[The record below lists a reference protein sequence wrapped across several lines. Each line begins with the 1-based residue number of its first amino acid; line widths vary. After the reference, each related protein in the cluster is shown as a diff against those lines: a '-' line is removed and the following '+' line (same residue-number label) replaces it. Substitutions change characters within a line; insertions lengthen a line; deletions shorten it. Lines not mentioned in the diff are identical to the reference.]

1 MAEWNRSV
9 SFPHRCFNLHSRQFE
24 LWILHMVSRDQLD
37 LLIVIVNYDT
47 RGLLRDCLASVY
59 ESRGDLSCRVCVV
72 DNCSRDD
79 SAAMVRQEFPQVQL
93 ISSSINGGYAY
104 ANNLGLTAFGYQ
116 NAPLSRH
123 PSSLVPRYALLLN
136 ADTLLPPS
144 ALQEMLDFMEAHPEA
159 GAAGPRL
166 VREDGSLDLA
176 CRRGF
181 PTPSAFFYRM
191 LGLSKLFPRSR
202 RFGRYNLTYL
212 DPGELTEVDSVVGAF
227 MLVRAATIGQVGLL
241 DESFF
246 LYGEDLDWAYRIR
259 KAGWKIYYNP
269 QVTVLHVKA
278 ASTRHSRRARY
289 EFYRAMDIFYR
300 KHYAATTP
308 FWLHWLIIA
317 GIVLQGSLAMLGE
330 IVKGLPRTK
339 IPALRRAQDTMEATR

>member
-1 MAEWNRSV
+1 MG
-9 SFPHRCFNLHSRQFE
+9 SRAQT
-24 LWILHMVSRDQLD
+24 D
-37 LLIVIVNYDT
+37 LLMVIVNYNT
-47 RGLLRDCLASVY
+47 RDLLRDSLASIY
-59 ESRGDLSCRVCVV
+59 ESQGDFSYRVCVV
-72 DNCSRDD
+72 DNSSHDN
-79 SAAMVRQEFPQVQL
+79 SAEMVRQEFFQAQL
-93 ISSSINGGYAY
+93 IACPINGGYAY
-104 ANNLGLTAFGYQ
+104 ANNLGLKAFGFQ
-116 NAPLSRH
+116 DSSLARH
-123 PSSLVPRYALLLN
+123 PCPEPDEEPSPLVPRYALLLN

-144 ALQEMLDFMEAHPEA
+144 ALRDMLDFMEAHSEA

-176 CRRGF
+176 CRRSF
-181 PTPSAFFYRM
+181 PTPSAFLYRM
-191 LGLSKLFPRSR
+191 MGLSKLFPESR

-212 DPGELTEVDSVVGAF
+212 DPNELTEVDSVVGAF
-227 MLVRAATIGQVGLL
+227 MLVRAEAIHQVGLL
-241 DESFF
+241 DETFF

-269 QVTVLHVKA
+269 QVTVLHVKG
-278 ASTRHSRRARY
+278 ASTGHSRRARY

-330 IVKGLPRTK
+330 ILKGT
-339 IPALRRAQDTMEATR
+339 ARR

>member
-1 MAEWNRSV
+1 
-9 SFPHRCFNLHSRQFE
+9 
-24 LWILHMVSRDQLD
+24 MVSNTQLD
-37 LLIVIVNYDT
+37 LLIVIVNYNT
-47 RGLLRDCLASVY
+47 RDLLRDCLNSVY
-59 ESRGDLSCRVCVV
+59 ASRGDFSYQVCVV
-72 DNCSRDD
+72 DNGSRDA
-79 SAAMVRQEFPQVQL
+79 SAAMVRQEFPQAHL
-93 ISSSINGGYAY
+93 IEVLVNQGYAY
-104 ANNLGLTAFGYQ
+104 ANNLGLAAFGLQ
-116 NAPLSRH
+116 NTPLARS
-123 PSSLVPRYALLLN
+123 PSSPVPKYALLLN

-144 ALQEMLDFMEAHPEA
+144 ALRDMLDFMEAHPEA

-176 CRRGF
+176 CRRSF
-181 PTPSAFFYRM
+181 PSPSAFLYRSM
-191 LGLSKLFPRSR
+191 GLSKLFPKSR

-212 DPGELTEVDSVVGAF
+212 DPDELTEVDSVVGAF
-227 MLVRAATIGQVGLL
+227 MLVRAEAIRQVGLL

-278 ASTRHSRRARY
+278 ASTRYSRRARY

-308 FWLHWLIIA
+308 FWLHWLIIG
-317 GIVLQGSLAMLGE
+317 GIVLQGSLAMLAEFLRGT
-330 IVKGLPRTK
+330 PRG
-339 IPALRRAQDTMEATR
+339 

>member
-1 MAEWNRSV
+1 
-9 SFPHRCFNLHSRQFE
+9 
-24 LWILHMVSRDQLD
+24 MVSNAQPD
-37 LLIVIVNYDT
+37 LLIVIVNYNT
-47 RGLLRDCLASVY
+47 RDLLRDCLTSIY
-59 ESRGDLSCRVCVV
+59 ESRGDFSCRVCVV

-79 SAAMVRQEFPQVQL
+79 SAAMARQEFPQVQL
-93 ISSSINGGYAY
+93 IASSINGGYAY
-104 ANNLGLTAFGYQ
+104 ANNLGLRAFGFQ
-116 NAPLSRH
+116 DSSLARH

-144 ALQEMLDFMEAHPEA
+144 ALQDMLHFIEAHPEA

-191 LGLSKLFPRSR
+191 MGLSKLFPKSR

-212 DPGELTEVDSVVGAF
+212 DPDELTEVDSVVGAF
-227 MLVRAATIGQVGLL
+227 MLVRAEAIHQVGLL
-241 DESFF
+241 DETFF
-246 LYGEDLDWAYRIR
+246 MYGEDLDWAYRIR
-259 KAGWKIYYNP
+259 KAEWKIYYNP
-269 QVTVLHVKA
+269 QVTVLHIKG
-278 ASTRHSRRARY
+278 ASTKHSRRARY

-317 GIVLQGSLAMLGE
+317 GIVLQGSLAMLRE
-330 IVKGLPRTK
+330 IVKGSSLP
-339 IPALRRAQDTMEATR
+339 LRRLRIDLSMK

>member
-1 MAEWNRSV
+1 
-9 SFPHRCFNLHSRQFE
+9 
-24 LWILHMVSRDQLD
+24 MVSNAQLD
-37 LLIVIVNYDT
+37 LLIVIVNYNT
-47 RGLLRDCLASVY
+47 RDLLRDCLASIY
-59 ESRGDLSCRVCVV
+59 ESRGDFSCRVCVV

-104 ANNLGLTAFGYQ
+104 ANNLGLRAFGFQ
-116 NAPLSRH
+116 DSSLARH
-123 PSSLVPRYALLLN
+123 PSPPVPPNSGGHGSAAPPKIEGLGGLVPRYVLLLN

-144 ALQEMLDFMEAHPEA
+144 ALQDMLDFMEAHPEA

-181 PTPSAFFYRM
+181 PAPSAFFYRM
-191 LGLSKLFPRSR
+191 LGLSKLFPKSR

-259 KAGWKIYYNP
+259 RAGWKIYYNP

-278 ASTRHSRRARY
+278 VSTRHSRRARY

-330 IVKGLPRTK
+330 IVKGSPRPE
-339 IPALRRAQDTMEATR
+339 IPTEATR

>member
-1 MAEWNRSV
+1 
-9 SFPHRCFNLHSRQFE
+9 
-24 LWILHMVSRDQLD
+24 MVSRDQLD
-37 LLIVIVNYDT
+37 LLIVIVNYNT
-47 RGLLRDCLASVY
+47 RDLLRDCLASIY
-59 ESRGDLSCRVCVV
+59 ESRGDFGYQVCVV
-72 DNCSRDD
+72 DNGSHDD
-79 SAAMVRQEFPQVQL
+79 SAAMVRQEFPQARL
-93 ISSSINGGYAY
+93 IASSTNSGYAY
-104 ANNLGLTAFGYQ
+104 ANNLGLTAFGFE
-116 NAPLSRH
+116 NAPLARH
-123 PSSLVPRYALLLN
+123 LSPPGPPNSGGAGSAVPPKVGGLGGLVPRYALLLN

-191 LGLSKLFPRSR
+191 MGLSKLFPQSR

-212 DPGELTEVDSVVGAF
+212 DPDELTEVDSVVGAF
-227 MLVRAATIGQVGLL
+227 MLVRAEAIQQVGLL

-278 ASTRHSRRARY
+278 ASTKHSRRARY

-330 IVKGLPRTK
+330 IVKGK
-339 IPALRRAQDTMEATR
+339 IPTEATR

>member
-1 MAEWNRSV
+1 
-9 SFPHRCFNLHSRQFE
+9 
-24 LWILHMVSRDQLD
+24 MVSNTQLD
-37 LLIVIVNYDT
+37 LLIVIVNYNT
-47 RGLLRDCLASVY
+47 RDLLRDCLASIY
-59 ESRGDLSCRVCVV
+59 ESRGDFSYQVCVV
-72 DNCSRDD
+72 DNGSHDG

-93 ISSSINGGYAY
+93 IASPINGGYAY
-104 ANNLGLTAFGYQ
+104 ANNLGLMAFGFQ
-116 NAPLSRH
+116 NAPRARH

-144 ALQEMLDFMEAHPEA
+144 ALQEMLNFMDAHPEA

-176 CRRGF
+176 CRRSF
-181 PTPSAFFYRM
+181 PTPSAFLYRA
-191 LGLSKLFPRSR
+191 LGLSKLFPKSR

-212 DPGELTEVDSVVGAF
+212 DPEELTEVDSVVGAF
-227 MLVRAATIGQVGLL
+227 MLVRAEAIHQVGLL
-241 DESFF
+241 DESFY

-269 QVTVLHVKA
+269 QVTVLHVKG
-278 ASTRHSRRARY
+278 ASTKHSRRARY
-289 EFYRAMDIFYR
+289 EFYRAMYIFYR

-317 GIVLQGSLAMLGE
+317 GIVLRGSIAMLGA
-330 IVKGLPRTK
+330 IAKSAFR
-339 IPALRRAQDTMEATR
+339 

>member
-1 MAEWNRSV
+1 
-9 SFPHRCFNLHSRQFE
+9 
-24 LWILHMVSRDQLD
+24 MVSRDQLD
-37 LLIVIVNYDT
+37 LLIVIVNYNT
-47 RGLLRDCLASVY
+47 RDLLRDCLASIY
-59 ESRGDLSCRVCVV
+59 ESRGDFSYQVCVV

-79 SAAMVRQEFPQVQL
+79 SVAMVRQEFPQVQL
-93 ISSSINGGYAY
+93 IASPTNGGYAY
-104 ANNLGLTAFGYQ
+104 ANNLGLTAFGFQ
-116 NAPLSRH
+116 NAPLVRH
-123 PSSLVPRYALLLN
+123 PSPPAPPNFGGPGSAVPPKVGGPGGLVPRYALLLN
-136 ADTLLPPS
+136 PDTLLPPS
-144 ALQEMLDFMEAHPEA
+144 ALRDMLDFMEAHPEA
-159 GAAGPRL
+159 GAAGPRV

-181 PTPSAFFYRM
+181 PTPKAFFYRM
-191 LGLSKLFPRSR
+191 LGLSKLFPKSR

-212 DPGELTEVDSVVGAF
+212 DPDELTEVDSVMGAF
-227 MLVRAATIGQVGLL
+227 MLVRAEAIYQVGLL

-259 KAGWKIYYNP
+259 KVGWKIYYNP
-269 QVTVLHVKA
+269 QVTVLHIKA

-330 IVKGLPRTK
+330 MMQGSPQAKTS
-339 IPALRRAQDTMEATR
+339 TEATR